1 MIYDVEEWSK
11 KMLDLISVEKR
22 LEANRKDMMVIVR
35 NLMEQQQKQDAL
47 NEESKQIRQELG
59 LR

>member
-22 LEANRKDMMVIVR
+22 LEANRKDMMDIVR
-35 NLMEQQQKQDAL
+35 NLMEHQQKQDAL